1 VSLPTVGIMGAGT
14 RVGTRPALALRTI
27 APRQYLPLPRQGV
40 ESVTREAQSK
50 AATTKPAAA
59 EVDELVTALLTAS
72 RVLVGVS
79 AQSLAEIEDTVTVTQ
94 FRTLVVLDG
103 HGEMNLN
110 GLAERLGVTP
120 STAMRMIDRLLAGQL
135 VTRRE
140 NPDNRREVV
149 LALTAQGEKLVR
161 QVTAVRRREITKIV
175 TGMPATRRMQLVTAL
190 RVFADAAGEPEPRPE
205 LLAGLGW

>member
-1 VSLPTVGIMGAGT
+1 M
-14 RVGTRPALALRTI
+14 
-27 APRQYLPLPRQGV
+27 
-40 ESVTREAQSK
+40 TREARPK
-50 AATTKPAAA
+50 TPAAPKPAAE

-110 GLAERLGVTP
+110 GLAERLGVTA
-120 STAMRMIDRLLAGQL
+120 STAMRMIDRLLAVQL

-140 NPDNRREVV
+140 NPANRREVV
-149 LALTAQGEKLVR
+149 LALTAQGDKLVR
-161 QVTAVRRREITKIV
+161 QVTAVRRREIAKIV
-175 TGMPATRRMQLVTAL
+175 TAMPTTRRVQLVAAL
-190 RVFADAAGEPEPRPE
+190 RLFADAAGEPAPRPE
-205 LLAGLGW
+205 VLAGLGW

>member
-1 VSLPTVGIMGAGT
+1 M
-14 RVGTRPALALRTI
+14 
-27 APRQYLPLPRQGV
+27 
-40 ESVTREAQSK
+40 TREAQSK

-59 EVDELVTALLTAS
+59 EVDALVTALLTAS